1 MMRFIKYTFNGI
13 GNSWSKNI
21 LTLYFPELIQR
32 KFYRT
37 DIS

>member
-1 MMRFIKYTFNGI
+1 MMRFMKYTFNGN

-21 LTLYFPELIQR
+21 LTLYFPELICT
-32 KFYRT
+32 FYRT